1 MQLRCPVGRDIHGGC
16 IMRFAI
22 RLVLAWLLLAAAVPA
37 LAVTPNPQV
46 TRATLKNGL
55 RVVVVRNN
63 LAPVVTTMMNYLV
76 GSNEA
81 PVGFP
86 GTAHAL
92 EHMMF
97 RGSPGLSKN
106 QLAEISAAMGGN
118 FDADTQDTVT
128 QYYFTVPADDLDVAL
143 HIAAIRMRGLDLS
156 QAQWEKERGAIEQEV
171 SRDLSN
177 PQYLMFKRLQA
188 VLFKG
193 TPYSH
198 DALGTRASFN
208 KTSAAMLRKF
218 YESWYAPNNAILVI
232 VGDVDPHATLTMVKN
247 LFADIPGKKLPPRP
261 AVKFEPVQPQTLHL
275 PTDTPYGLAVTTF
288 RMPGYHSADYAA
300 ADILGD
306 VLASQRGKLYALV
319 PENKALYAGFIGFG
333 MPAASLGIAYGVF
346 PKNGD
351 SAALNREISQ
361 VLTATAKHGVP
372 ADLVE
377 AAKRQEIAQLEL
389 QKNSVDGLAQVW
401 SEALAVQGL
410 ESPDD
415 MIAAYRKV
423 TVADVDR
430 VAREYLNQEH
440 AFTAI
445 LTPEFSGKPG
455 ASRGYGGAE
464 SFGAVP
470 EKAVALPLWAETALA
485 RLNLPRRTLDPT
497 VSTLPNG
504 IRLIVQPTDVS
515 NTVSVYG
522 RIKSQPDL
530 QQPKGQDGVADV
542 LDGLFGYGT
551 TTLDRLAFQKALD
564 DIAAQEAAGTDF
576 YIQAPASNF
585 DRAVQLLA
593 DNELHPAL
601 PEEYF
606 PVVQKQTAQLQA
618 GQLQSPDYLFRR
630 AVTKALVPAGDPTL
644 REATPQGIMG
654 LNLAA
659 VRGYY
664 SQAFRPDLTTIVVI
678 GKVTPTEAKAVI
690 AKYFDGWRPEG
701 PKPDTN
707 LPPIPLS
714 KSGPRTVVPDKTSV
728 QDTVSLSETLG
739 LNLTSHDRFALMLGN
754 AVLGQGFYASRLY
767 RDLRERT
774 GLVYNVSSRLV
785 LTPTRGTFAV
795 EYGCDPDKVAQARN
809 LVLRDL
815 AEMQNTPVTAVE
827 LRRAKALA
835 LRSIPLQ
842 ESSVGSIADG
852 WLTRSMDGLPLDE
865 PLVAAKHYMALTA
878 PEIQAAYKKWL
889 RPADFV
895 EVVKGPVPN

>member
-1 MQLRCPVGRDIHGGC
+1 
-16 IMRFAI
+16 MRFAI

-37 LAVTPNPQV
+37 LAVTSNTAV
-46 TRATLKNGL
+46 TRTTLKNGL

-76 GSNEA
+76 GSNETPA
-81 PVGFP
+81 GFP

-97 RGSPGLSKN
+97 RGSPGLSKD
-106 QLAEISAAMGGN
+106 QLAEITAAMGGN

-128 QYYFTVPADDLDVAL
+128 QYFFTVPADDLDVAL

-156 QAQWEKERGAIEQEV
+156 QTQWEKERGAIEQEV

-193 TPYSH
+193 TPYAH
-198 DALGTRASFN
+198 DALGTRPSFN
-208 KTSAAMLRKF
+208 KTTAAMLRKF
-218 YESWYAPNNAILVI
+218 YENWYAPNNAILVI
-232 VGDVDPHATLTMVKN
+232 VGDVNPQATLAMVKT
-247 LFADIPGKKLPPRP
+247 LFAGIPAKKLPPRP
-261 AVKFEPVQPQTLHL
+261 VVKFEPVRPKTLHL
-275 PTDTPYGLAVTTF
+275 PTDTPYGLAVITF
-288 RMPGYHSADYAA
+288 RMPGYHSAEYAA

-319 PENKALYAGFIGFG
+319 PENKALYAGFFG
-333 MPAASLGIAYGVF
+333 EAMPDTGLGIAYGVF
-346 PKNGD
+346 PKDGD
-351 SAALNREISQ
+351 SAALTKEISG
-361 VLTATAKHGVP
+361 VLTRIVTDGVP

-377 AAKRQEIAQLEL
+377 AAKRQEIAQLEF
-389 QKNSVDGLAQVW
+389 QKNSVDGLAFAW
-401 SEALAVQGL
+401 SNALAVQGL

-423 TVADVDR
+423 TTADVDR
-430 VAREYLNQEH
+430 VARTYLNQEH

-455 ASRGYGGAE
+455 ASKGYGGAE
-464 SFGAVP
+464 SFSAVP
-470 EKAVALPLWAETALA
+470 EKAVALPKWAETALA
-485 RLNLPRRTLDPT
+485 RLNLPRRTLDPA

-515 NTVSVYG
+515 DTVSVYG

-542 LDGLFGYGT
+542 LDGLFSYGT

-564 DIAAQEAAGTDF
+564 DIAAQEYAGTQF
-576 YIQAPASNF
+576 SVQVPAAHF
-585 DRAVQLLA
+585 ERAVQLLA

-601 PEEYF
+601 PAKYF
-606 PVVQKQTAQLQA
+606 PVVQQQTAQLQA

-630 AVTKALVPAGDPTL
+630 AIIKALVPAGDPTL

-654 LNLAA
+654 LNLAD

-664 SQAFRPDLTTIVVI
+664 DRAFRPDLTTIVVI
-678 GKVTPTEAKAVI
+678 GKINPAEAKAVI
-690 AKYFDGWRPEG
+690 TKYFGGWKAEG

-714 KSGPRTVVPDKTSV
+714 QSAPRTVVPDKTSV
-728 QDTVSLSETLG
+728 QDTVTLSETLG
-739 LNLTSHDRFALMLGN
+739 LNLTSPDRFALALGN
-754 AVLGQGFYASRLY
+754 TVLGQGFYASRLY
-767 RDLRERT
+767 RDLREKT
-774 GLVYNVSSRLV
+774 GLVYNVSSRFV

-795 EYGCDPDKVAQARN
+795 EYGCDPDKVAEARN

-815 AEMQNTPVTAVE
+815 AEMQNSPVTAVE

-835 LRSIPLQ
+835 LRRIPLQ
-842 ESSVGSIADG
+842 EASERNIAVG
-852 WLTRSMDGLPLDE
+852 WLARSMDGLPLDE

-878 PEIQAAYKKWL
+878 PEIQAAYKRWL
-889 RPADFV
+889 RPADLV
-895 EVVKGPVPN
+895 EVVKGPEPK

>member
-1 MQLRCPVGRDIHGGC
+1 
-16 IMRFAI
+16 MRLAI
-22 RLVLAWLLLAAAVPA
+22 RLVLTLLMLAAAVPA
-37 LAVTPNPQV
+37 LAVTSNAQV
-46 TRATLKNGL
+46 TRATLRNGL
-55 RVVVVRNN
+55 RVVVVRND

-81 PVGFP
+81 PTGFP

-97 RGSPGLSKN
+97 RGSPGLSKD
-106 QLAEISAAMGGN
+106 QLAEIAAAMGGN

-128 QYYFTVPADDLDVAL
+128 QYFFTVPADDLDVAL

-156 QAQWEKERGAIEQEV
+156 QTQWEKERGAIEQEV

-193 TPYSH
+193 TPYAH
-198 DALGTRASFN
+198 DALGTRPSFN
-208 KTSAAMLRKF
+208 KTTAVMLRKF

-232 VGDVDPHATLTMVKN
+232 VGDVNPQATLAMVKT
-247 LFADIPGKKLPPRP
+247 LFAGIPAKKLPPRP
-261 AVKFEPVQPQTLHL
+261 VVKFEPVRPKTLHL
-275 PTDTPYGLAVTTF
+275 PTDTPYGLAVITF
-288 RMPGYHSADYAA
+288 RMPGYHSNNYAA

-306 VLASQRGKLYALV
+306 VLASPRGKLYALV
-319 PENKALYAGFIGFG
+319 PENKALYAGFFG
-333 MPAASLGIAYGVF
+333 DAMPDTGLGIAYGIF
-346 PKNGD
+346 PKDGD
-351 SAALNREISQ
+351 SAALTKEISG
-361 VLTATAKHGVP
+361 VLTRIVTDGVP

-377 AAKRQEIAQLEL
+377 AAKRQEIAQLEF
-389 QKNSVDGLAQVW
+389 QKNSVDGLAFAW
-401 SEALAVQGL
+401 SNALAVQGL
-410 ESPDD
+410 KSPDD
-415 MIAAYRKV
+415 MIAAYRRV
-423 TVADVDR
+423 TTADVDR
-430 VAREYLNQEH
+430 VARAYLNQDH

-455 ASRGYGGAE
+455 AAKGYGGAE
-464 SFGAVP
+464 SFSAAP
-470 EKAVALPLWAETALA
+470 EKAVPLPKWAETALV

-497 VSTLPNG
+497 ISLLPNG

-515 NTVSVYG
+515 DTVSVYG
-522 RIKSQPDL
+522 RIKSQPAL

-542 LDGLFGYGT
+542 LDGLFSYGT

-564 DIAAQEAAGTDF
+564 DIAARETAGTQF
-576 YIQAPASNF
+576 SVQVPAAHF
-585 DRAVQLLA
+585 ERAVQLLA

-601 PEEYF
+601 PAKYF
-606 PVVQKQTAQLQA
+606 PVVQQQTAQLQA

-630 AVTKALVPAGDPTL
+630 AIIKALVPAGDPTL
-644 REATPQGIMG
+644 RKATPQDIMG
-654 LNLAA
+654 LNLAD
-659 VRGYY
+659 VRSYY
-664 SQAFRPDLTTIVVI
+664 ARAFRPDITTIVVI
-678 GKVTPTEAKAVI
+678 GKINPAEAKAVI
-690 AKYFDGWRPEG
+690 TKYFDGWKAEG

-714 KSGPRTVVPDKTSV
+714 KSAPRTVVPDKTSV
-728 QDTVSLSETLG
+728 QDTVTLSETLG
-739 LNLTSHDRFALMLGN
+739 LNLTSPDRFALALGN
-754 AVLGQGFYASRLY
+754 IVLGQGFYASRLY
-767 RDLRERT
+767 RDLREKT
-774 GLVYNVSSRLV
+774 GLVYNVSSRFV

-795 EYGCDPDKVAQARN
+795 EYGCDPDKVAEARN

-842 ESSVGSIADG
+842 ESSVGRIADG
-852 WLTRSMDGLPLDE
+852 WLTRSVDGLPLDE

-878 PEIQAAYKKWL
+878 PEIQAAYKQWL
-889 RPADFV
+889 RPDDLV
-895 EVVKGPVPN
+895 EVVKGPEPK